1 MPIFLVIVIAVI
13 AISFFVSRAAGQ
25 RFKQAMARGQNAKA
39 PYAHSGAEIAKIFLE
54 SEGVHDVEIARH
66 QGVVTDYFD
75 PRRRRLF
82 LSRRTEES
90 TSLAAWA
97 IALHEAAHATQSGD
111 TLGELKWRQS
121 CIRMSRYLPTFMA
134 LILAVLSVLKVVNP
148 RIALL
153 IFGAVWAGVFLLNLG
168 TLAIEWNANLRLR
181 RFLDNHLADYPDA
194 RDQLDRLL
202 ATVATRELGDQVDS
216 PRFFFLSALPGT
228 SKLRPAEKPTPPPT
242 ESEDS

>member
-1 MPIFLVIVIAVI
+1 MPLFLVIVIAVI

-25 RFKQAMARGQNAKA
+25 RFKQAMAGAQNTKA
-39 PYAHSGAEIAKIFLE
+39 PYAHSAAEIAQIFLH
-54 SEGVHDVEIARH
+54 SEGITDIEIVRH

-97 IALHEAAHATQSGD
+97 IALHEAAHATQTGD

-121 CIRMSRYLPTFMA
+121 CIRLSRYMPTLMA
-134 LILAVLSVLKVVNP
+134 LILAVLTLLKVVNP
-148 RIALL
+148 RIALML
-153 IFGAVWAGVFLLNLG
+153 FGAVWAGIFLLNLG

-181 RFLDNHLADYPDA
+181 RFLDDHLADYPDA
-194 RDQLDRLL
+194 RGQLDRLL

-228 SKLRPAEKPTPPPT
+228 SKLRPAEKTEPPP
-242 ESEDS
+242 DA